1 MKLAAA
7 LLVLLAVPAA
17 ARAAP
22 APELAPFAFL
32 AGSCWHADFPGGRM
46 ADTHCFSWV
55 YGGHFL
61 RDRHV
66 VTGLP
71 EPYRGETLYR
81 WDDAAGAIRYDYYS
95 SDGAHSGGLARGDGA
110 AIRFTEAVDGG
121 GHDGATAI
129 RSSWTRADDG
139 YVALAE
145 TPDGT
150 GWRTLWRMHFTRAGP
165 APAD

>member
-1 MKLAAA
+1 MKSAAA
-7 LLVLLAVPAA
+7 LLVLLAVPGASP
-17 ARAAP
+17 AAP

-32 AGSCWHADFPGGRM
+32 AGSCWRAAFPGGPVT
-46 ADTHCFSWV
+46 DTHCFTWV
-55 YGGHFL
+55 YGGRFL

-66 VTGLP
+66 VTGTP

-81 WDDAAGAIRYDYYS
+81 WDRAADAIRYDYYS
-95 SDGAHSGGLARGDGA
+95 SDGAHSGGLARSDGA
-110 AIRFTEAVDGG
+110 AIRFTEEVDGG
-121 GHDGATAI
+121 SHDGATSI
-129 RSSWTRADDG
+129 RSSWTRVDDG

-150 GWRTLWRMHFTRAGP
+150 GWRTLWRMRFTRAGA

>member
-7 LLVLLAVPAA
+7 LIVLLTAP
-17 ARAAP
+17 AAP
-22 APELAPFAFL
+22 APELAPFGFL
-32 AGSCWHADFPGGRM
+32 AGSCWRAAFPGGR
-46 ADTHCFSWV
+46 ATDTHCFTWV

-66 VTGLP
+66 VTGMP

-81 WDDAAGAIRYDYYS
+81 WDGAAAAIRYDYYS
-95 SDGAHSGGLARGDGA
+95 SDGAHSGGLARADGA
-110 AIRFTEAVDGG
+110 AIRFTEEVDGG
-121 GHDGATAI
+121 SHNGATTV
-129 RSSWTRADDG
+129 RSSWTRAGDG

-145 TPDGT
+145 TPQGD
-150 GWRTLWRMHFTRAGP
+150 GWRTLWRMQFTRLGE